1 MELKVKV
8 DLKGKLAKELIE
20 RPEEFSRKA
29 IWSGLVNLVE
39 EIEARAKKEVPIR
52 TGNLVNSIT
61 STVSPDGRKAEV
73 RATAPY
79 AEFVHRG
86 TGIFGPFKRPVVPT
100 TKKALFWPGGRHPV
114 RSVKGMRANPF
125 FERAVRQIRPQKSFE
140 DGVWAY
146 LRKMG
151 EGTV

>member
-61 STVSPDGRKAEV
+61 STVSPDGERP
-73 RATAPY
+73 RSGPRHLMRNS
-79 AEFVHRG
+79 F
-86 TGIFGPFKRPVVPT
+86 TGEPGSSGHSRDRSSPQQKRPSSG
-100 TKKALFWPGGRHPV
+100 PGEASGKIGKRNESE
-114 RSVKGMRANPF
+114 SVF
-125 FERAVRQIRPQKSFE
+125 
-140 DGVWAY
+140 
-146 LRKMG
+146 
-151 EGTV
+151 